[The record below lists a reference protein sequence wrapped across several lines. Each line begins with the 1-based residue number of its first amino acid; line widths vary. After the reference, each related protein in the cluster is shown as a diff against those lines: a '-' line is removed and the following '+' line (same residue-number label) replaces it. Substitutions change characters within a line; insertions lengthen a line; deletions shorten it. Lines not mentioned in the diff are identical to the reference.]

1 MASTPTPLR
10 IPLGAGR
17 TRQGRMGPLARVS
30 VLLVASLAVLGGR
43 QRAIM
48 AQEGAFAFEI
58 RGGGV
63 LPIGSF
69 RSGKGEWAGMT
80 RAGSSFGMGFT
91 FPVPGPLGAFLGFGQ
106 RRFDC
111 RGSVCADGAEWISTG
126 FDVALRLVVGDR
138 RIRPWLKGGFHSHRL
153 EVSLRGPGGEPD
165 ETRSEGGSGFEIGG
179 GLLVAIA
186 ERMSLSPG
194 IHYGSGEVPFLGRS
208 ALRLEYLVADLGLV
222 LGF

>member
-1 MASTPTPLR
+1 MSSSPTTLR
-10 IPLGAGR
+10 IPLGASR
-17 TRQGRMGPLARVS
+17 PRQGSVGYLVRSA
-30 VLLVASLAVLGGR
+30 VLLIAVLAVLGGWHGT
-43 QRAIM
+43 IV

-63 LPIGSF
+63 LPMGSF
-69 RSGKGEWAGMT
+69 RSGSGEWAGRT

-91 FPVPGPLGAFLGFGQ
+91 FPAPGPFGAFLGFGQ

-126 FDVALRLVVGDR
+126 FDVALRLVLGDR
-138 RIRPWLKGGFHSHRL
+138 RVRPWLKGGFHSHRL

-194 IHYGSGEVPFLGRS
+194 IHYGSGEVPFSGRS